1 MFSSLFIVQS
11 LQAELFLQY
20 NGELLKVFK
29 TLSVFFNC
37 KSRIRPERVP
47 AKVGSWADSRP
58 NPGDYYV
65 RYHA

>member
-29 TLSVFFNC
+29 TLSVFLTVNREFGLKGC
-37 KSRIRPERVP
+37 PQSGFLGGFKT
-47 AKVGSWADSRP
+47 
-58 NPGDYYV
+58 
-65 RYHA
+65 